1 MIPVSKPYVSDDDIA
16 AVIDTLRSGSISG
29 EAQVVRDFESSFSEL
44 IGCAH
49 GIAVANGSLALDI
62 ALESLGLQPGDE
74 VIVPSFTIASCL
86 FAILRAGATPVFVD
100 VDPQTWNIE
109 ADLIL
114 ASITSRT
121 RAVLLVHTYGL
132 AADIDPIDEVCRV
145 RGITIIED
153 AAEAH
158 GVQYR
163 GMNCGSFG
171 QISTFSFY
179 ANKVITCGEGGMI
192 LTNDSNVADKLRSL
206 RNLSFLPPPQPR
218 FVHNDLGWN
227 ARMSAMQAALGLSQL
242 QRLEQIIAEKRSIG
256 CKYARILSGVSG
268 LRMQT
273 ELTEYSVNQY
283 WVVGVVLENGLLA
296 SDVAREMRARGVD
309 TRPFFFPLHLQ
320 PLLQKTEFV
329 ENRSLPVS
337 EYLAQHGLY
346 LPSFLGLTD
355 DEIRYCAKVLLDV
368 VFEMSLHVSSGHS

>member
-1 MIPVSKPYVSDDDIA
+1 MIPVSKPYVSDEDIS
-16 AVIDTLRSGSISG
+16 AVIETLRSGAISG
-29 EAQVVRDFESSFSEL
+29 EAQVVRDFESSFSKL

-49 GIAVANGSLALDI
+49 GVAVANGSLALDI
-62 ALESLGLQPGDE
+62 ALESLGLEPGDE

-100 VDPQTWNIE
+100 VDPQTWNVE
-109 ADLIL
+109 PGLISR
-114 ASITSRT
+114 SITSRT

-132 AADIDPIDEVCRV
+132 AVDINPIDEVCRIH
-145 RGITIIED
+145 GITIIED

-171 QISTFSFY
+171 RISTFSFY

-242 QRLEQIIAEKRSIG
+242 QRLQQIIAEKRSIG
-256 CKYARILSGVSG
+256 CKYAKILSGVSG

-273 ELTEYSVNQY
+273 DLTEYSVNQY
-283 WVVGVVLENGLLA
+283 WVVGVVIENGLMA

-320 PLLQKTEFV
+320 PLLQKTEFG

-337 EYLAQHGLY
+337 EYLSQHGLY
-346 LPSFLGLTD
+346 LPSFLGMTD
-355 DEIRYCAKVLLDV
+355 DDIRYCAKVLLDV
-368 VFEMSLHVSSGHS
+368 VLEMNPNVSSWRS